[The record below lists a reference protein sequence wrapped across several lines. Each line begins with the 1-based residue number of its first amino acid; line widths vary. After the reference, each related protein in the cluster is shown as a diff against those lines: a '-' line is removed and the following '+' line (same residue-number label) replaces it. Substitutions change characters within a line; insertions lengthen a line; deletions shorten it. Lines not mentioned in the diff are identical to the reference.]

1 MRWLVAVKIDQAYKK
16 IVQIIG
22 EHNEVL
28 QNVSVFKELNETIIG
43 DDIDFAIIEHSIH
56 WRIRAEALFSEYKIP
71 YIVFNGEFRD
81 LETKI
86 KEHGFSNQPLVIS
99 ETQVSSELAATED
112 VVPEKTVGG
121 QKPPA
126 VPSIS
131 TPPIHH
137 NENVNPATKPAGA
150 GEPTIIYRD
159 REVHKYIDRPV
170 EVEKYI
176 EVPTYIDRQVEV
188 HVEIPVEVRVEVP
201 VEVEKVISVPYL
213 KTMPKQL
220 IVIGS
225 LYSGAGSSFA
235 SIALAKV
242 LNTLRVDTCVTE
254 HPVNEPY
261 LYVTLDGSMR
271 LPRDYSYI
279 FPQVLQGID
288 IKKRS
293 EEWQDEY
300 ITWLPSDPATGK
312 LTNWTSEL
320 MAKCLYGIK
329 NAVTILDIST
339 AWMEPGLKEILL
351 QADHVL
357 LVAGPEPARLLS
369 SQAKSIKTFIRR
381 ELEDKVQVI
390 ANQVPEGRTGKTRE
404 WLDSLPAEVISRIP
418 GVPSSDVIHASWSG
432 KTVFDDDPELVL
444 KFTECYFSL
453 LRQILPREYLVQRT
467 ASKGVMSWIKKA
479 TRGRAH

>member
-16 IVQIIG
+16 IVQILG

-56 WRIRAEALFSEYKIP
+56 WRNRAEALFSEHRIP
-71 YIVFNGEFRD
+71 YIVFTGEFKD

-86 KEHGFSNQPLVIS
+86 KEHGFSNKPMVIE
-99 ETQVSSELAATED
+99 ETQTNAQVAAAEEVESEI
-112 VVPEKTVGG
+112 TVGG

-126 VPSIS
+126 APIYTPDSVSSKEERS
-131 TPPIHH
+131 TAAAP
-137 NENVNPATKPAGA
+137 
-150 GEPTIIYRD
+150 PTIIYRD
-159 REVHKYIDRPV
+159 REVPKYIDRPV

-176 EVPTYIDRQVEV
+176 EVPTYIDR
-188 HVEIPVEVRVEVP
+188 PVEVKVEVPVEVIVEVP
-201 VEVEKVISVPYL
+201 VEVEKLINVPYL

-242 LNTLRVDTCVTE
+242 LNSLRVDTCVIE
-254 HPVNEPY
+254 HPINEPY
-261 LYVTLDGSMR
+261 FYITLDGSMR

-279 FPQVLQGID
+279 FPQVLEGVD

-293 EEWQDEY
+293 QEWQDEY
-300 ITWLPSDPATGK
+300 ITWMPSDPATGK
-312 LTNWTSEL
+312 LTNWTSEH

-339 AWMEPGLKEILL
+339 SWLEPGLKEILL

-369 SQAKSIKTFIRR
+369 SEAKSIKSFIRR

-390 ANQVPEGRTGKTRE
+390 ANQVPEGRGGKTRE
-404 WLDSLPAEVISRIP
+404 WLESLPADVISRIP
-418 GVPSSDVIHASWSG
+418 GLLSSDMVHASWEG

-444 KFTECYFSL
+444 KFTECFFSL
-453 LRQILPREYLVQRT
+453 LRQIIPREYLVQRSS
-467 ASKGVMSWIKKA
+467 SKGVMSWIKKA
-479 TRGRAH
+479 ARGRAH